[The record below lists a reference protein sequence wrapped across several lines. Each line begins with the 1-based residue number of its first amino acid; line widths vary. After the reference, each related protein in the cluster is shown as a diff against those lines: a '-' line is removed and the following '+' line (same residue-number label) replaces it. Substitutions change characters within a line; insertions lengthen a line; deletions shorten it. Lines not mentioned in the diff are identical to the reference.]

1 MVAAWPKARPERLMP
16 KIQAAMFFMCCSV
29 QGAKKGLWP
38 GLHGILKMGAVKR
51 LMQINSGL
59 AFCWGGLGSSKTLQT
74 EPLCMKL
81 IQLKSVGPHAEKMAA
96 LPKETP

>member
-1 MVAAWPKARPERLMP
+1 
-16 KIQAAMFFMCCSV
+16 
-29 QGAKKGLWP
+29 
-38 GLHGILKMGAVKR
+38 MGAVKR